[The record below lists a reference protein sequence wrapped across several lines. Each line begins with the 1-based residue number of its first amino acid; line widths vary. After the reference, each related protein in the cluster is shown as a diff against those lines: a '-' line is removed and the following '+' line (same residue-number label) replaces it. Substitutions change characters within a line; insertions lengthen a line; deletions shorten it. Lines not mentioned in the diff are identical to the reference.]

1 MLQAGCHKDC
11 LKEDVQRCVVG
22 WPDGS
27 CGGQP
32 KGVWGPA
39 KERAGRKPESQ
50 HISDTQ
56 GPPTLISRVGGIP
69 VMKLNDGKRR

>member
-11 LKEDVQRCVVG
+11 LKDGVERCVVG

-32 KGVWGPA
+32 RGTWSPA
-39 KERAGRKPESQ
+39 KEHNKQQGQ
-50 HISDTQ
+50 HVTDTH
-56 GPPTLISRVGGIP
+56 GPPTLMGRVGGIP